1 MSEQIFVTVT
11 QCVSTKSTLLGP
23 FASVSEAKRKVTD
36 VVDLEMID
44 TAMANDVSYTFHQV
58 TSCPV
63 DNLEVGYVLFYVDY
77 EISGL
82 ETKSSVDRFRITK
95 RSEHFP
101 DHDVTTK

>member
-11 QCVSTKSTLLGP
+11 QCVSTKSKLFGP
-23 FASVSEAKRKVTD
+23 FASVDEAKRKVTD
-36 VVDLEMID
+36 VVDLGRDGDD
-44 TAMANDVSYTFHQV
+44 TSYTFHQV

-63 DNLEVGYVLFYVDY
+63 DNLEVGYVLFYEEY
-77 EISGL
+77 ETSGL
-82 ETKSSVDRFRITK
+82 ETK